1 MRNPLGSSSLWSS
14 SSVNA
19 TPGDGGISCDIPRG
33 ISSQATP
40 GVGS

>member
-1 MRNPLGSSSLWSS
+1 MRNPLC
-14 SSVNA
+14 SVNA
-19 TPGDGGISCDIPRG
+19 TEGDGGTSCDIPRG